1 VEYKLSIRD
10 YTAALKENR
19 LLGLRCQECGAVTVP
34 PRMVCR
40 HCASPDLEV
49 IQLSGRG
56 KIVTFTS
63 IHVPSEERRGHS
75 PYLVVMV
82 ELEEGAW
89 IMGNLSGPDPH
100 LASMELIG
108 KDVETITPPSVV
120 KTKEDGVAPMFQL
133 RT

>member
-1 VEYKLSIRD
+1 MEYKLSIKD

-19 LLGLRCQECGAVTVP
+19 PLGLKCLDCGAVTVP
-34 PRMVCR
+34 PRMACR
-40 HCASPDLEV
+40 SCASSALEV
-49 IQLSGRG
+49 SALSGRG

-63 IHVPSEERRGHS
+63 IHVASAERHGHT

-89 IMGNLSGPDPH
+89 LMGNLSDFDPD

-108 KDVETITPPSVV
+108 RAVETITPPTIIEAKV
-120 KTKEDGVAPMFQL
+120 DGVAPMFRL
-133 RT
+133 KS

>member
-1 VEYKLSIRD
+1 MEYKLSIKD

-19 LLGLRCQECGAVTVP
+19 LLGLKCRDCGAVTVP

-40 HCASPDLEV
+40 QCAGLALDITP
-49 IQLSGRG
+49 LSGHG

-63 IHVPSEERRGHS
+63 IHVASEERHGHT

-82 ELEEGAW
+82 ELQEGAW
-89 IMGNLSGPDPH
+89 IMGNLSDLDPH

-108 KDVETITPPSVV
+108 KAVETITPPVLIETRV
-120 KTKEDGVAPMFQL
+120 DGVAPMFRL
-133 RT
+133 KV

>member
-1 VEYKLSIRD
+1 LEYKLSVKD

-19 LLGLRCQECGAVTVP
+19 LLGLKCHSCGAVTVP

-40 HCASPDLEV
+40 SCSSSDLSA
-49 IQLSGRG
+49 IQLAGRG

-63 IHVPSEERRGHS
+63 IHVASEDRHGHT
-75 PYLVVMV
+75 PYLVIMV

-89 IMGNLSGPDPH
+89 IMGNLGGFDPH

-108 KDVETITPPSVV
+108 KPVEMITPPSII
-120 KTKEDGVAPMFQL
+120 KTKEDGVAPLFKL
-133 RT
+133 AA